1 MGRYK
6 NKQQN
11 SFSKLK
17 SQTKISGRDRLTMK
31 QAVIII
37 AKQGFRDEE
46 YKNPK
51 EVLTNNGIKVI
62 TASTETGQAI
72 GKLGMETNVDIN
84 LQSLNVAE
92 YDAVIFVG
100 GPGSYNLFDNQEA
113 HKIVKEA
120 LEKNKVLGAICAAV
134 GILATA
140 GILKNKKV
148 TSFSGVADLIKSKGA
163 IYTGRG
169 VEKDGNIITADGPQ
183 SATLF
188 GEKILRKISTF

>member
-1 MGRYK
+1 
-6 NKQQN
+6 
-11 SFSKLK
+11 
-17 SQTKISGRDRLTMK
+17 MK